1 MRWIVRGVLFA
12 ALVAGVFVVL
22 PRLGGLRHD
31 AASLRHAR
39 PAFVVVA
46 VVAQA
51 VSLGCY
57 ALLYRRVLT
66 SLGARLRFR
75 VAADVTLA
83 SFLVS
88 HVTPFGSA
96 TGTLL
101 NVSALEEEGIPAS
114 TTGEAI
120 GLTTLVS
127 TVALIALF
135 GTGLVATAGRHV
147 SATYLKIAGIA
158 LVLVVLVLAVALVVG
173 AHPGI
178 AERAAR
184 RVAGWARHVR
194 RSIDPDKVAQTSGR
208 LVRLAR
214 SALTGRAFA
223 ESYGFA
229 SADLLFDLLSLD
241 LMFLAFRY
249 QPGFGPLA
257 VAYAAANIASA
268 IPVTPGGL
276 GVIEVTLVAI
286 TVGFGA
292 PRATAVVAVLGLP
305 GHQLLAPAA
314 ARGRGLPSPPAE
326 PEGGGQGEVPGAACR
341 MTRACPPRVASPVRP
356 GLAMT
361 VMEVPME
368 DLRYKMIMAL
378 NAADIGNPICEQAA
392 QICAEIAEQYCAQL
406 HVTTTARVVAAG
418 QRAGGGPAPRVH
430 EAL

>member
-1 MRWIVRGVLFA
+1 VTSRSTREAAGQKRPVVRWIVRGVLFV
-12 ALVAGVFVVL
+12 ALVAGVFGLL
-22 PRLGGLRHD
+22 PRLGGLAHD
-31 AASLRHAR
+31 AAGLRHAR
-39 PAFVVVA
+39 PVFVVAA

-51 VSLGCY
+51 VSLACY
-57 ALLYRRVLT
+57 ALLYRRVLA

-75 VAADVTLA
+75 LAAEVTLA

-101 NVSALEEEGIPAS
+101 NVSTLEEEGVAAS

-120 GLTTLVS
+120 GLTSLVS

-147 SATYLKIAGIA
+147 SAGYLRIAGIA
-158 LVLVVLVLAVALVVG
+158 LVLVLLVLAIALLVG
-173 AHPGI
+173 AHPSI
-178 AERAAR
+178 AEGVAR
-184 RVAGWARHVR
+184 RAAGWARHVR
-194 RSIDPDKVAQTSGR
+194 RSIDPEKVAQTSGR

-229 SADLLFDLLSLD
+229 SGDLLFDLLSLD

-292 PRATAVVAVLGLP
+292 PRATAVLAVLGYRLVNYWLPLLP
-305 GHQLLAPAA
+305 GA
-314 ARGRGLPSPPAE
+314 
-326 PEGGGQGEVPGAACR
+326 
-341 MTRACPPRVASPVRP
+341 VAYIR
-356 GLAMT
+356 
-361 VMEVPME
+361 
-368 DLRYKMIMAL
+368 LRLSL
-378 NAADIGNPICEQAA
+378 NAAGK
-392 QICAEIAEQYCAQL
+392 
-406 HVTTTARVVAAG
+406 ARS
-418 QRAGGGPAPRVH
+418 PAPP
-430 EAL
+430 AG